1 MPIPE
6 KRHTINSIK
15 NGVWFHE
22 NHEDYNFKIPFSPSY
37 RNPLITFN
45 EHSVI
50 LTSDVDSFGRTFC
63 FWLKVKST
71 WTEAFRLLKV
81 FIVCELL
88 VTVSRRANTSA
99 AFPSSKPSPLSTIC
113 NNSHDLWV
121 MCQNISR
128 QLSWRILFLNVWG

>member
-22 NHEDYNFKIPFSPSY
+22 NHEDYNFKIELLPFSSSY
-37 RNPLITFN
+37 RNPLITSN
-45 EHSVI
+45 KHSLI
-50 LTSDVDSFGRTFC
+50 LTSAVDSFGCRFC
-63 FWLKVKST
+63 FWLKVMST
-71 WTEAFRLLKV
+71 WTEAFRLVKV

-88 VTVSRRANTSA
+88 VMVSRRENMCA
-99 AFPSSKPSPLSTIC
+99 AFSSGKPSPLSTIC

-128 QLSWRILFLNVWG
+128 QLFYF